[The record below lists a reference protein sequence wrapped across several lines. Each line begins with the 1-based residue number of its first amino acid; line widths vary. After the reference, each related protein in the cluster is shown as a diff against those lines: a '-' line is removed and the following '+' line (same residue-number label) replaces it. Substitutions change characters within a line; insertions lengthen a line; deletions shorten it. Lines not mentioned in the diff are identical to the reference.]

1 MNFFLLSL
9 PLGQSFYQDETKT
22 ISMADEGG
30 IRNAL
35 SAHILMTFSSSA
47 IVNRFS
53 CSKDRF
59 GSSEDRKIAVK
70 GHCSTVSQWIMS
82 FPTSEQVH
90 RFILVRLQSLPLP
103 LSPHSSQT
111 EEQSTYASRTE
122 KKPLSKYESGSCLL
136 LFGRLCSFSSNEHR
150 EFDVVVVVDDYIDN
164 PLAHACSN
172 VIGFFAVSD
181 TIRSGSLLFSL
192 SVGRSVGVFVAVS
205 RDINR
210 K

>member
-30 IRNAL
+30 IRNAS
-35 SAHILMTFSSSA
+35 SAHILMTFTSSA

-103 LSPHSSQT
+103 LPPP
-111 EEQSTYASRTE
+111 ST
-122 KKPLSKYESGSCLL
+122 LH
-136 LFGRLCSFSSNEHR
+136 RLKSNRRMRVAQKRNYCRSMNLPRAFFCS
-150 EFDVVVVVDDYIDN
+150 
-164 PLAHACSN
+164 A
-172 VIGFFAVSD
+172 
-181 TIRSGSLLFSL
+181 
-192 SVGRSVGVFVAVS
+192 VFVLS
-205 RDINR
+205 HLMNIECSTSTSSSLMTTSTIL
-210 K
+210 